1 MLCYY
6 IRGFRLTH
14 SHILGLWTSSTWFQG
29 LGFGIKRARVLVAS
43 TGDVRWGFR
52 SLEIQQ
58 RIVEAQDLLRS
69 SLSPKLCVATSKH
82 KRINGAPKIRSKKSY
97 SLSLSLLKASLSLSC
112 LFFTWGKFPV
122 ARSHPSLRVSGL
134 APELLLRPKPS
145 TQKCTCIYIYIYV
158 CVCVCIM
165 YRSRSILEA

>member
-14 SHILGLWTSSTWFQG
+14 SHSLGLWTSSTWFQG

-97 SLSLSLLKASLSLSC
+97 SLSLSLLKASLSLLSF
-112 LFFTWGKFPV
+112 LHVGEIPSRTISPFLEGFRFS
-122 ARSHPSLRVSGL
+122 ARTPP
-134 APELLLRPKPS
+134 APETFNSKMYV
-145 TQKCTCIYIYIYV
+145 YIYI
-158 CVCVCIM
+158 CVCV
-165 YRSRSILEA
+165 YNV